1 MIIWWRQVYHISGA
15 PRRKINAN
23 YEADPISLVNTG
35 KERAQDVKDPKT
47 LANLVVCSLHIGKPF
62 SRLLRFLISD
72 DGDRYEFGV
81 PGFGKTGITAS
92 HDLNEETLDAL
103 NKHVSNE

>member
-23 YEADPISLVNTG
+23 YEADPISV
-35 KERAQDVKDPKT
+35 
-47 LANLVVCSLHIGKPF
+47 
-62 SRLLRFLISD
+62 RFLISD

-103 NKHVSNE
+103 NKHGHEVDAFGIGTYLVTCYAQAVLGCVFTLVEINN